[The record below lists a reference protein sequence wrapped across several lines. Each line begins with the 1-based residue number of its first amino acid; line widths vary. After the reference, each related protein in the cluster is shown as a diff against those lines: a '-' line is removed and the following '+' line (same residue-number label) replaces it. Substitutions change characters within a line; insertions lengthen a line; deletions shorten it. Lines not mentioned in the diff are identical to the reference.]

1 MELQASIIKKCT
13 IEQCARLFVHVNHLN
28 IMAGFKKF
36 TAQVVS
42 KQDNIIAIRHEEKMQ
57 VRPIDNNGYTVEIK
71 TKDNKVL
78 LLHSEVK
85 TLIEYL
91 IRISM

>member
-1 MELQASIIKKCT
+1 
-13 IEQCARLFVHVNHLN
+13 
-28 IMAGFKKF
+28 MAGFKKF